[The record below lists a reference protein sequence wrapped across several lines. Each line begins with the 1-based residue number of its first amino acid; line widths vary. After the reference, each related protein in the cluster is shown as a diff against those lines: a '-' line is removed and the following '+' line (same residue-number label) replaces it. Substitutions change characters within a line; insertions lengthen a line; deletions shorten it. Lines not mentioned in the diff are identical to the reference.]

1 MSRILA
7 IIIAIIIGILSFLGF
22 TNMSSCVS
30 EKFPDYEQYLT
41 PDEEIPE
48 DIYSEED
55 IFNSD
60 ILEDAD
66 PQPAEV
72 ISDDIISADDAEDA
86 NQFILPIGSL
96 GMMIPDSYEI
106 ESDYSSDN
114 EFYIKGKDAETG
126 VEFEIFGF
134 NDPENS
140 AIELLEFNQEVLE
153 EEIQYINGV
162 PAIIT
167 YDEDTDTD
175 ICICADLSIDYLVV
189 IIFNR
194 ADGENVS
201 ADVFETIAIS
211 EP

>member
-30 EKFPDYEQYLT
+30 EEFPDYEQYLA

-167 YDEDTDTD
+167 YDEDADTD
-175 ICICADLSIDYLVV
+175 ICICADMIIDYLVV
-189 IIFNR
+189 IIFDR

-201 ADVFETIAIS
+201 ADLFETIAIS

>member
-30 EKFPDYEQYLT
+30 EEFPDYEQYLA

-140 AIELLEFNQEVLE
+140 AVELLEFNQEVLE

-167 YDEDTDTD
+167 YDEDADTD
-175 ICICADLSIDYLVV
+175 ICICADMIIDYLVV
-189 IIFNR
+189 IIFDR

-201 ADVFETIAIS
+201 ADFFETIAIS

>member
-7 IIIAIIIGILSFLGF
+7 IIIAIIIGILSFLGL
-22 TNMSSCVS
+22 TNLSSCVS
-30 EKFPDYEQYLT
+30 EEFPDYEQYLA

-140 AIELLEFNQEVLE
+140 AVELLEFNQEVLE

-167 YDEDTDTD
+167 YDEDADTD
-175 ICICADLSIDYLVV
+175 ICICADMIIDYLVV
-189 IIFNR
+189 IIFDR

-201 ADVFETIAIS
+201 ADIFETIAIS